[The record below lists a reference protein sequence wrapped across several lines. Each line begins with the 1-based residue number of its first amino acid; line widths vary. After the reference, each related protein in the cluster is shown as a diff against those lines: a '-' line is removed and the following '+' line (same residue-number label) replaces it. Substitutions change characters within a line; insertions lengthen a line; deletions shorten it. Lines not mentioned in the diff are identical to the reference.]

1 MNIAIY
7 PRKSKF
13 SPTSESI
20 ANQVAMCREYC
31 DRCFDDPHYLV
42 YDEDEGFSG
51 KSTNRPAYT
60 QMIED
65 MRAGKFQV
73 LCCYRLDRISRNVRD
88 FAELLDDLQRHNIAF
103 VSVRNNFDTSTPF
116 GRAMVYISSAL
127 AQMERETL
135 AERVKDNLYEM
146 ARSGRWLGGVT
157 PLGFVAKAQEV
168 HRDDKKRKL
177 LMLSPVEEELAQ
189 VRDLFDHFLRLGS
202 VTKLLQYC
210 LEHRIIHPPTA
221 ATPLYTATQNLLASS
236 LPADTIE
243 QRLKYARLHAGLS
256 GEALASLMGINKD
269 SYWKMEARCHSMSCQ
284 HFLSFCRATACDPSF
299 VLYGPFFPPIVPLMG
314 STIGARLAFF
324 RASTGLTLRAFNVK
338 CGFAARNSSVS
349 AWEKGRY
356 LPQLSSLLAI
366 ASAFGINAV
375 SFFP

>member
-1 MNIAIY
+1 MGIGFWLPAAAVASGVAARVAAGVAARVARGMAAGIAA
-7 PRKSKF
+7 RVARAVAQAHVVVVAQRGGREEGQREKF
-13 SPTSESI
+13 VTYVLSELL
-20 ANQVAMCREYC
+20 AGRDGAEAVGG
-31 DRCFDDPHYLV
+31 
-42 YDEDEGFSG
+42 DEDLHLG
-51 KSTNRPAYT
+51 
-60 QMIED
+60 QHLED
-65 MRAGKFQV
+65 DRHADRQLELVIALIGTGHADGADHALQAIGHD
-73 LCCYRLDRISRNVRD
+73 RLVGDG
-88 FAELLDDLQRHNIAF
+88 Q
-103 VSVRNNFDTSTPF
+103 
-116 GRAMVYISSAL
+116 
-127 AQMERETL
+127 
-135 AERVKDNLYEM
+135 KD
-146 ARSGRWLGGVT
+146 V
-157 PLGFVAKAQEV
+157 F
-168 HRDDKKRKL
+168 
-177 LMLSPVEEELAQ
+177 
-189 VRDLFDHFLRLGS
+189 
-202 VTKLLQYC
+202 
-210 LEHRIIHPPTA
+210 IHPPTA

-314 STIGARLAFF
+314 GTIGARLAFF

>member
-1 MNIAIY
+1 MPLAFARGVAFGNRILEKLPAAAVAARIAAGVAARVARGMAAGIAA
-7 PRKSKF
+7 RVARAVAQAHVVVVAQRGGREEGQAEKF
-13 SPTSESI
+13 IT
-20 ANQVAMCREYC
+20 
-31 DRCFDDPHYLV
+31 D
-42 YDEDEGFSG
+42 
-51 KSTNRPAYT
+51 
-60 QMIED
+60 
-65 MRAGKFQV
+65 V
-73 LCCYRLDRISRNVRD
+73 LS
-88 FAELLDDLQRHNIAF
+88 ELLAGRDGAEAIGGDKDLHLGQHLEDDRHADRQLELVIAF
-103 VSVRNNFDTSTPF
+103 IGTGHAD
-116 GRAMVYISSAL
+116 GADHAL
-127 AQMERETL
+127 QAIGHDGLVGDGQ
-135 AERVKDNLYEM
+135 KD
-146 ARSGRWLGGVT
+146 V
-157 PLGFVAKAQEV
+157 F
-168 HRDDKKRKL
+168 
-177 LMLSPVEEELAQ
+177 
-189 VRDLFDHFLRLGS
+189 
-202 VTKLLQYC
+202 
-210 LEHRIIHPPTA
+210 IHPPTA

>member
-1 MNIAIY
+1 MPLAFARGVAFGNRILEKLPAAAVAARIAAGVAARVARGMAAGIAA
-7 PRKSKF
+7 RVARAVAQAHVVVVAQRGGREEGQAEKF
-13 SPTSESI
+13 
-20 ANQVAMCREYC
+20 VA
-31 DRCFDDPHYLV
+31 D
-42 YDEDEGFSG
+42 
-51 KSTNRPAYT
+51 
-60 QMIED
+60 
-65 MRAGKFQV
+65 V
-73 LCCYRLDRISRNVRD
+73 LS
-88 FAELLDDLQRHNIAF
+88 ELLAGRDGAEAIGGDKDLHLGQHLEDDRHADRQLELVIALIGTGHADGADHALQAIGHDGL
-103 VSVRNNFDTSTPF
+103 VGD
-116 GRAMVYISSAL
+116 G
-127 AQMERETL
+127 Q
-135 AERVKDNLYEM
+135 KD
-146 ARSGRWLGGVT
+146 V
-157 PLGFVAKAQEV
+157 F
-168 HRDDKKRKL
+168 
-177 LMLSPVEEELAQ
+177 
-189 VRDLFDHFLRLGS
+189 
-202 VTKLLQYC
+202 
-210 LEHRIIHPPTA
+210 IHPSTA

-314 STIGARLAFF
+314 GTIGARLAFF

>member
-1 MNIAIY
+1 MFFGKILLPAAIA
-7 PRKSKF
+7 
-13 SPTSESI
+13 TSI
-20 ANQVAMCREYC
+20 ATRVATGIAARVAGPVAQAYVVVVAQRGGREE
-31 DRCFDDPHYLV
+31 RQTEKFIAHIFREFLAGRNGAEAV
-42 YDEDEGFSG
+42 GGDEDLHLGQDLEDDRHA
-51 KSTNRPAYT
+51 NRQLELVVALVG
-60 QMIED
+60 
-65 MRAGKFQV
+65 AGNADGADHALQG
-73 LCCYRLDRISRNVRD
+73 VRHD
-88 FAELLDDLQRHNIAF
+88 GLVGDGQ
-103 VSVRNNFDTSTPF
+103 
-116 GRAMVYISSAL
+116 
-127 AQMERETL
+127 
-135 AERVKDNLYEM
+135 KD
-146 ARSGRWLGGVT
+146 V
-157 PLGFVAKAQEV
+157 F
-168 HRDDKKRKL
+168 
-177 LMLSPVEEELAQ
+177 
-189 VRDLFDHFLRLGS
+189 
-202 VTKLLQYC
+202 
-210 LEHRIIHPPTA
+210 IHPPTA

-314 STIGARLAFF
+314 DTIGARLAFF

>member
-1 MNIAIY
+1 MFFGKILLPAAIA
-7 PRKSKF
+7 
-13 SPTSESI
+13 TSI
-20 ANQVAMCREYC
+20 ATRVATGIAARVAGPVAQAYVVVVAQRGGREE
-31 DRCFDDPHYLV
+31 RQTEKFIAHIFREFLAGRNGAEAV
-42 YDEDEGFSG
+42 GGDEDLHLGQDLEDDRHA
-51 KSTNRPAYT
+51 NRQLELVVALVG
-60 QMIED
+60 
-65 MRAGKFQV
+65 AGNADGADHALQG
-73 LCCYRLDRISRNVRD
+73 VRHD
-88 FAELLDDLQRHNIAF
+88 GLVGDGQ
-103 VSVRNNFDTSTPF
+103 
-116 GRAMVYISSAL
+116 
-127 AQMERETL
+127 
-135 AERVKDNLYEM
+135 KD
-146 ARSGRWLGGVT
+146 V
-157 PLGFVAKAQEV
+157 F
-168 HRDDKKRKL
+168 
-177 LMLSPVEEELAQ
+177 
-189 VRDLFDHFLRLGS
+189 
-202 VTKLLQYC
+202 
-210 LEHRIIHPPTA
+210 IHPPTA

-314 STIGARLAFF
+314 GTIGARLAFF

-356 LPQLSSLLAI
+356 LPQLSSLLTI

>member
-1 MNIAIY
+1 MFFGKILLPAAIA
-7 PRKSKF
+7 
-13 SPTSESI
+13 TSI
-20 ANQVAMCREYC
+20 ATRVATGIAARVAGPVAQAYVVVVAQRGGREE
-31 DRCFDDPHYLV
+31 RQREKFIAHIFREFLAGRNGAEAV
-42 YDEDEGFSG
+42 GGDEDLHLG
-51 KSTNRPAYT
+51 
-60 QMIED
+60 QDLED
-65 MRAGKFQV
+65 DRHADRQLELVVALVGAGNA
-73 LCCYRLDRISRNVRD
+73 DGAD
-88 FAELLDDLQRHNIAF
+88 HALQGVRHNGL
-103 VSVRNNFDTSTPF
+103 VGD
-116 GRAMVYISSAL
+116 G
-127 AQMERETL
+127 Q
-135 AERVKDNLYEM
+135 KD
-146 ARSGRWLGGVT
+146 V
-157 PLGFVAKAQEV
+157 F
-168 HRDDKKRKL
+168 
-177 LMLSPVEEELAQ
+177 
-189 VRDLFDHFLRLGS
+189 
-202 VTKLLQYC
+202 
-210 LEHRIIHPPTA
+210 IHPPTA

-314 STIGARLAFF
+314 GTISARLAFF

>member
-1 MNIAIY
+1 MGIGFWLPAAAVASGVAARIAAGVAARIA
-7 PRKSKF
+7 RGMAAGIAARVARAVAQAHVVVVAQRGGREEGQREKF
-13 SPTSESI
+13 VT
-20 ANQVAMCREYC
+20 Y
-31 DRCFDDPHYLV
+31 
-42 YDEDEGFSG
+42 
-51 KSTNRPAYT
+51 
-60 QMIED
+60 
-65 MRAGKFQV
+65 V
-73 LCCYRLDRISRNVRD
+73 LS
-88 FAELLDDLQRHNIAF
+88 ELLAGRDGAEAIGGDKDLHLGQHLEDDRHADRQLELVIAF
-103 VSVRNNFDTSTPF
+103 IGTGHAD
-116 GRAMVYISSAL
+116 GADHAL
-127 AQMERETL
+127 QAIGHDRLVGDGQ
-135 AERVKDNLYEM
+135 KD
-146 ARSGRWLGGVT
+146 V
-157 PLGFVAKAQEV
+157 F
-168 HRDDKKRKL
+168 
-177 LMLSPVEEELAQ
+177 
-189 VRDLFDHFLRLGS
+189 
-202 VTKLLQYC
+202 
-210 LEHRIIHPPTA
+210 IHPPTA

-314 STIGARLAFF
+314 GTIGARLAFF

>member
-1 MNIAIY
+1 ML
-7 PRKSKF
+7 RSL
-13 SPTSESI
+13 EG
-20 ANQVAMCREYC
+20 VA
-31 DRCFDDPHYLV
+31 H
-42 YDEDEGFSG
+42 
-51 KSTNRPAYT
+51 
-60 QMIED
+60 
-65 MRAGKFQV
+65 V
-73 LCCYRLDRISRNVRD
+73 L
-88 FAELLDDLQRHNIAF
+88 
-103 VSVRNNFDTSTPF
+103 
-116 GRAMVYISSAL
+116 
-127 AQMERETL
+127 
-135 AERVKDNLYEM
+135 
-146 ARSGRWLGGVT
+146 
-157 PLGFVAKAQEV
+157 
-168 HRDDKKRKL
+168 RKL
-177 LMLSPVEEELAQ
+177 FAGRDGAETVAGNQNFHVCQYLENDGNAHGHLEAVVAQ
-189 VRDLFDHFLRLGS
+189 ILTGYADGADHALQGVRYDGLVGDGQKDVF
-202 VTKLLQYC
+202 
-210 LEHRIIHPPTA
+210 IHPPTA

-314 STIGARLAFF
+314 DTIGARLAFF

>member
-1 MNIAIY
+1 MFFGKILLPAAIA
-7 PRKSKF
+7 
-13 SPTSESI
+13 TSI
-20 ANQVAMCREYC
+20 ATRVATGIAARVAGPVAQAYVVVVAQRGGREE
-31 DRCFDDPHYLV
+31 RQTEKFIAHIFREFLAGRNGAEAV
-42 YDEDEGFSG
+42 GGDEDLHLGQDLEDDRHA
-51 KSTNRPAYT
+51 NRQLELVVALVG
-60 QMIED
+60 
-65 MRAGKFQV
+65 AGNADGADHALQG
-73 LCCYRLDRISRNVRD
+73 VRHD
-88 FAELLDDLQRHNIAF
+88 GLVGDGQ
-103 VSVRNNFDTSTPF
+103 
-116 GRAMVYISSAL
+116 
-127 AQMERETL
+127 
-135 AERVKDNLYEM
+135 KD
-146 ARSGRWLGGVT
+146 V
-157 PLGFVAKAQEV
+157 F
-168 HRDDKKRKL
+168 
-177 LMLSPVEEELAQ
+177 
-189 VRDLFDHFLRLGS
+189 
-202 VTKLLQYC
+202 
-210 LEHRIIHPPTA
+210 IHPPTA

-314 STIGARLAFF
+314 GTISARLAFF

>member
-1 MNIAIY
+1 M
-7 PRKSKF
+7 PSWK
-13 SPTSESI
+13 
-20 ANQVAMCREYC
+20 
-31 DRCFDDPHYLV
+31 
-42 YDEDEGFSG
+42 
-51 KSTNRPAYT
+51 
-60 QMIED
+60 
-65 MRAGKFQV
+65 
-73 LCCYRLDRISRNVRD
+73 
-88 FAELLDDLQRHNIAF
+88 
-103 VSVRNNFDTSTPF
+103 
-116 GRAMVYISSAL
+116 GR
-127 AQMERETL
+127 
-135 AERVKDNLYEM
+135 
-146 ARSGRWLGGVT
+146 
-157 PLGFVAKAQEV
+157 F
-168 HRDDKKRKL
+168 
-177 LMLSPVEEELAQ
+177 
-189 VRDLFDHFLRLGS
+189 
-202 VTKLLQYC
+202 
-210 LEHRIIHPPTA
+210 IHPPTA

-269 SYWKMEARCHSMSCQ
+269 SYWKMEARCHSMRCQ
-284 HFLSFCRATACDPSF
+284 HFLSFCRATACAPSF

-314 STIGARLAFF
+314 GTIGARLAFF

>member
-1 MNIAIY
+1 MFFGKILLPAAIA
-7 PRKSKF
+7 
-13 SPTSESI
+13 TSI
-20 ANQVAMCREYC
+20 ATRVATGIAARVAARVAGPVAQAYVVVVAQRGGREERQTEKFVAYIFREFLAGR
-31 DRCFDDPHYLV
+31 DGAEAIGG
-42 YDEDEGFSG
+42 DEDLHLG
-51 KSTNRPAYT
+51 
-60 QMIED
+60 QHLED
-65 MRAGKFQV
+65 DRHAHRQLELVVALVGAGNA
-73 LCCYRLDRISRNVRD
+73 DGAD
-88 FAELLDDLQRHNIAF
+88 HALQGVRHNGL
-103 VSVRNNFDTSTPF
+103 VGD
-116 GRAMVYISSAL
+116 G
-127 AQMERETL
+127 Q
-135 AERVKDNLYEM
+135 KD
-146 ARSGRWLGGVT
+146 V
-157 PLGFVAKAQEV
+157 F
-168 HRDDKKRKL
+168 
-177 LMLSPVEEELAQ
+177 
-189 VRDLFDHFLRLGS
+189 
-202 VTKLLQYC
+202 
-210 LEHRIIHPPTA
+210 IHPPTA

-314 STIGARLAFF
+314 GTIGARLAFF